1 MSDSDSE
8 LLGGRYR
15 LRNQIARG
23 GMTDVFLGQDTLLS
37 RPVAIKRLFPEFA
50 ADPSFVERFRREATA
65 AANLNHPN
73 IVAVYDWGSDKGT
86 YFIVMEY
93 IEGQSLAELLR
104 SSGRLPPE
112 RAAEIAMYVAAALG
126 FAHDNGVIHR
136 DVKPG
141 NVLLSPDGKVKVTD
155 FGIAIA
161 AFGGAE
167 SNLTQTGSVMGTATY
182 FSPEQAQGKTLDHRS
197 DLYSLG
203 IVLYEM
209 LCGRPPFTGD
219 NSVAV
224 AYKHVQQAVP
234 SPSSL
239 GVVLPESLE
248 AITKKLLA
256 KNPVQRYPTASDV
269 QRDLRRYRE
278 GHHQLSPRQKAAEAQ
293 SEASPPSAK
302 EPEKST
308 SAQQSAP
315 LPAAGGPPQPP
326 VAPQPAPVA
335 PQPAPVTVLEP
346 SSRAGLYTAA
356 AVIFIA
362 VAVLVFFVLSN
373 VLENGDDVAPPAVT
387 VTPTPLVSVPDVVGL
402 SSQAAIRELRAAGFV
417 VSQVFEPS
425 GTVES
430 NEVISQSPVALTEVE
445 QGDEIEVTVSSG
457 AVPVVVPGVVGQN
470 ANDAARF
477 LQDRGFASELQV
489 ESGSTAPAGQVLR
502 QDPAAGSEVA
512 PGSTV
517 VLHVAEG
524 IQAIE
529 VPDVTGMTLLQA
541 TQILAQADLE
551 VSDEVLKEPSDDVE
565 EDLVIGTD
573 PAPPALLLP
582 GTSITILVS
591 SGPESVVVPSLIG
604 LTPDIAAERL
614 ADLELVLIQPIPEC
628 DFPND
633 TEELAGRIMEQV
645 PLAEEEHPQGTEVTA
660 CLGQPTSAI
669 PPLETPEPWDPLE
682 TPEPVPTSGPS
693 EPVDALTPR
702 RTAAR
707 NAVAEVNARSIA
719 AANQPDA
726 LGSIARWNALSS
738 RFGSECRSL
747 ARAYSDIPGFAV
759 EWNLEPPYPMP
770 AAAANAA
777 NWAEGIDGDTPGVD
791 DGCTVSW
798 SL

>member
-1 MSDSDSE
+1 
-8 LLGGRYR
+8 
-15 LRNQIARG
+15 
-23 GMTDVFLGQDTLLS
+23 MTDVFLGQDTLLS

-104 SSGRLPPE
+104 SGGRLPPE
-112 RAAEIAMYVAAALG
+112 RSAEIAMYVAAALG
-126 FAHDNGVIHR
+126 FAHTNGVIHR

-219 NSVAV
+219 SSVAV

-239 GVVLPESLE
+239 GIVLPESLE

-256 KNPVQRYPTASDV
+256 KNPAQRYPTANDV
-269 QRDLRRYRE
+269 QRDLRRFRE
-278 GHHQLSPRQKAAEAQ
+278 GRHQLSPRQKAAEAQ

-302 EPEKST
+302 EPER
-308 SAQQSAP
+308 SAP
-315 LPAAGGPPQPP
+315 PPAAGGPPQPP
-326 VAPQPAPVA
+326 ATPQPAPVA
-335 PQPAPVTVLEP
+335 PQPAPATVLEP

-387 VTPTPLVSVPDVVGL
+387 ITPAPLVSVPDVAGL

-417 VSQVFEPS
+417 VSQVFEAS
-425 GTVES
+425 ETVES
-430 NEVISQSPVALTEVE
+430 NEVISQSPAARTEVE
-445 QGDEIEVTVSSG
+445 QGEEIEITVSSG
-457 AVPVVVPGVVGQN
+457 TVPVAVPGVVGQN

-477 LQDRGFASELQV
+477 LQDRGFASELIV
-489 ESGSTAPAGQVLR
+489 ELGSTAPAGQVLR

-517 VLHVAEG
+517 VLFVAEG

-529 VPDVTGMTLLQA
+529 VPGVMGMTLLQA
-541 TQILAQADLE
+541 TQILAQAGLE
-551 VSDEVLKEPSDDVE
+551 VSDEVLKEPSDEVE
-565 EDLVIGTD
+565 KDLVISTN
-573 PAPPALLLP
+573 PAPPVLLLP

-604 LTPDIAAERL
+604 LTSDTAADRL
-614 ADLELVLIQPIPEC
+614 AELELVLIQPIPEC

-633 TEELAGRIMEQV
+633 TEELIGRIMEQV
-645 PLAEEEHPQGTEVTA
+645 PLAEEDHPPGTEVTA
-660 CLGQPTSAI
+660 CLGLPTSAI
-669 PPLETPEPWDPLE
+669 PPLETPEPFE
-682 TPEPVPTSGPS
+682 TPGPVPTSGPS
-693 EPVDALTPR
+693 DPVDAPTPR

-707 NAVAEVNARSIA
+707 NAAAEVNTRSIA

-726 LGSIARWNALSS
+726 LGSIAKWNALSS
-738 RFGSECRSL
+738 RFDSECRSL

-791 DGCTVSW
+791 NGCTVSW
-798 SL
+798 S

>member
-104 SSGRLPPE
+104 SGGRLPPE
-112 RAAEIAMYVAAALG
+112 RSAEIAMYVAAALG
-126 FAHDNGVIHR
+126 FAHTNGVIHR

-219 NSVAV
+219 SSVAV

-239 GVVLPESLE
+239 GIVLPESLE

-256 KNPVQRYPTASDV
+256 KNPAQRYPTANDV
-269 QRDLRRYRE
+269 QRDLRRFRE
-278 GHHQLSPRQKAAEAQ
+278 GRHQLSPRQKAAEAQ

-302 EPEKST
+302 EPER
-308 SAQQSAP
+308 SAP
-315 LPAAGGPPQPP
+315 PPAAGGPPQPP
-326 VAPQPAPVA
+326 ATPQPAPVA
-335 PQPAPVTVLEP
+335 PQPAPATVLEP

-387 VTPTPLVSVPDVVGL
+387 ITPAPLVSVPDVAGL

-417 VSQVFEPS
+417 VSQVFEAS
-425 GTVES
+425 ETVES
-430 NEVISQSPVALTEVE
+430 NEVISQSPAARTEVE
-445 QGDEIEVTVSSG
+445 QGEEIEITVSSG
-457 AVPVVVPGVVGQN
+457 TVPVAVPGVVGQN

-477 LQDRGFASELQV
+477 LQDRGFASELIV
-489 ESGSTAPAGQVLR
+489 ELGSTAPAGQVLR

-517 VLHVAEG
+517 VLFVAEG

-529 VPDVTGMTLLQA
+529 VPGVMGMTLLQA
-541 TQILAQADLE
+541 TQILAQAGLE
-551 VSDEVLKEPSDDVE
+551 VSDEVLKEPSDEVE
-565 EDLVIGTD
+565 KDLVISTN
-573 PAPPALLLP
+573 PAPPVLLLP

-604 LTPDIAAERL
+604 LTSDTAADRL
-614 ADLELVLIQPIPEC
+614 AELELVLIQPIAEC

-633 TEELAGRIMEQV
+633 TEELIGRIMEQV
-645 PLAEEEHPQGTEVTA
+645 PLAEEEHPPGTEVTA
-660 CLGQPTSAI
+660 CLGRPTSAI
-669 PPLETPEPWDPLE
+669 PPLETPEPFE
-682 TPEPVPTSGPS
+682 TPGPVPTSGPS
-693 EPVDALTPR
+693 DPVDAPTPR

-707 NAVAEVNARSIA
+707 NAAAEVNTRSIA

-726 LGSIARWNALSS
+726 LGSIAKWNALSS
-738 RFGSECRSL
+738 RFDSECRSL

-791 DGCTVSW
+791 NGCTVSW
-798 SL
+798 S

>member
-1 MSDSDSE
+1 MPDNEPE

-73 IVAVYDWGSDKGT
+73 IVSVYDWGSDDGT

-104 SSGRLPPE
+104 SGGPLAPE
-112 RAAEIAMYVAAALG
+112 RSAEIAMYVAAALG

-203 IVLYEM
+203 VVLYEM
-209 LCGRPPFTGD
+209 LCGRPPFAGD
-219 NSVAV
+219 SSVAV

-248 AITKKLLA
+248 AIAMKLLA
-256 KNPVQRYPTASDV
+256 KNPPQRYPTAKDL

-278 GHHQLSPRQKAAEAQ
+278 GRHRLSPRPEPPQTPPAVSTPPPTEAAPPP
-293 SEASPPSAK
+293 SVPPPSPPQTPVS
-302 EPEKST
+302 
-308 SAQQSAP
+308 
-315 LPAAGGPPQPP
+315 PPQPP
-326 VAPQPAPVA
+326 VPPTPTSAPA
-335 PQPAPVTVLEP
+335 LEP

-373 VLENGDDVAPPAVT
+373 VLENGEDAPPPT
-387 VTPTPLVSVPDVVGL
+387 VTAAPVPLVSVPDVVGM
-402 SSQAAIRELRAAGFV
+402 SNQAAIRELRAEGFV
-417 VSQVFEPS
+417 VTQEFQASEA
-425 GTVES
+425 VEV
-430 NEVISQSPVALTEVE
+430 NEVIAQSPAARAEVE
-445 QGDEIEVTVSSG
+445 QGGEIEITVSSG
-457 AVPVVVPGVVGQN
+457 AVPVAVPGVVGQS

-477 LQDRGFASELQV
+477 LQDRGFASELRI
-489 ESGSTAPAGQVLR
+489 ETGSTAPAGQVLR

-512 PGSTV
+512 PGTAV
-517 VLHVAEG
+517 ILYVAEG
-524 IQAIE
+524 TQPVA
-529 VPDVTGMTLLQA
+529 VPDVKGMTLLRA
-541 TQILAQADLE
+541 TQVLAQAGLDVADE
-551 VSDEVLKEPSDDVE
+551 PVEEPSDEVE
-565 EDLVIGTD
+565 EGLVIGTE
-573 PAPPALLLP
+573 PSAPVLLLP
-582 GTSITILVS
+582 DTPITILIS
-591 SGPESVVVPSLIG
+591 TGPENVLIPSLIG
-604 LTPDIAAERL
+604 LTPDIAVQRL
-614 ADLELVLIQPIPEC
+614 EEIELVLIQPVLAC
-628 DFPND
+628 DFPNE
-633 TEELAGRIMEQV
+633 TEELVGRIMGQV
-645 PLAEEEHPQGTEVTA
+645 PPADEEHPLGTEVTA
-660 CLGQPTSAI
+660 CLGQPTSGL
-669 PPLETPEPWDPLE
+669 PPQGTPGPGA
-682 TPEPVPTSGPS
+682 TSR
-693 EPVDALTPR
+693 PVDPIDEFTPR
-702 RTAAR
+702 RTEAR
-707 NAVAEVNARSIA
+707 NAAIAVNARSID
-719 AANQPDA
+719 AANQPGA
-726 LGSIARWNALSS
+726 LGSIANWNALSN
-738 RFGSECRSL
+738 RFESDCRAL
-747 ARAYSDIPGFAV
+747 ATAYFDIPGFAV

-770 AAAANAA
+770 ASAANAA
-777 NWAEGIDGDTPGVD
+777 NWAEGVDGDTPGVD
-791 DGCTVSW
+791 DGCAVSW
-798 SL
+798 R

>member
-1 MSDSDSE
+1 MSDSGSE

-50 ADPSFVERFRREATA
+50 ADPSFVERFRREATS

-104 SSGRLPPE
+104 SGGRLPPE

-126 FAHDNGVIHR
+126 FAHNNGVIHR

-219 NSVAV
+219 SSVAV

-239 GVVLPESLE
+239 GIVLPESLE

-278 GHHQLSPRQKAAEAQ
+278 GRHQLSPRQKAAEAQ
-293 SEASPPSAK
+293 SEASPPPAK
-302 EPEKST
+302 EPER
-308 SAQQSAP
+308 SAP
-315 LPAAGGPPQPP
+315 PPAAGGP
-326 VAPQPAPVA
+326 PQPAPVA
-335 PQPAPVTVLEP
+335 PQPAPATVLEP

-387 VTPTPLVSVPDVVGL
+387 ITPAPLVSVPDVVGL

-417 VSQVFEPS
+417 DSQVFEAS
-425 GTVES
+425 ETVES
-430 NEVISQSPVALTEVE
+430 NEVISQSPAARTEVE
-445 QGDEIEVTVSSG
+445 QGEEIEITVSSG
-457 AVPVVVPGVVGQN
+457 AVPVAVPGVVGQN

-477 LQDRGFASELQV
+477 LQDRGFASELIV
-489 ESGSTAPAGQVLR
+489 EVGSTAPAGQVLR

-512 PGSTV
+512 SGSTV
-517 VLHVAEG
+517 VLFVAEG

-529 VPDVTGMTLLQA
+529 VPDVMGMTLLQA
-541 TQILAQADLE
+541 TQILAQAGLE
-551 VSDEVLKEPSDDVE
+551 VSDEVLKEPSDEVE
-565 EDLVIGTD
+565 EDLVISTN
-573 PAPPALLLP
+573 PAPPVLLLP

-604 LTPDIAAERL
+604 LTSDTAAERL
-614 ADLELVLIQPIPEC
+614 AELELVLIQPIPEC

-633 TEELAGRIMEQV
+633 TEELVGRIMEQV
-645 PLAEEEHPQGTEVTA
+645 PLAEEERPPGTEVTA
-660 CLGQPTSAI
+660 CLGLPTSAI
-669 PPLETPEPWDPLE
+669 PPLETPEPLE
-682 TPEPVPTSGPS
+682 TPAPVPTSGPS

-707 NAVAEVNARSIA
+707 NAAAEVNARSIA

-726 LGSIARWNALSS
+726 LGSIAKWNALSS
-738 RFGSECRSL
+738 RFDTECRSL

-791 DGCTVSW
+791 NGCTVSW
-798 SL
+798 S

>member
-1 MSDSDSE
+1 MSDSDQE

-15 LRNQIARG
+15 LRSQIARG
-23 GMTDVFLGQDTLLS
+23 GMTDVFLGHDTLLS

-104 SSGRLPPE
+104 SDGALPPE

-126 FAHDNGVIHR
+126 FAHNNGVVHR

-209 LCGRPPFTGD
+209 LCGHPPFSGES
-219 NSVAV
+219 SVAV

-234 SPSSL
+234 SPLSL

-256 KNPVQRYPTASDV
+256 KNPPQRYPTASDV

-278 GHHQLSPRQKAAEAQ
+278 GRHQLSTRRQAAGAQPEAW
-293 SEASPPSAK
+293 PPPAK
-302 EPEKST
+302 EPEKPASV
-308 SAQQSAP
+308 QQAVP
-315 LPAAGGPPQPP
+315 PPAAEGPPQPP
-326 VAPQPAPVA
+326 VSPP
-335 PQPAPVTVLEP
+335 PAPVTVLEP
-346 SSRAGLYTAA
+346 SSRAGLYTVA
-356 AVIFIA
+356 AVMFIA
-362 VAVLVFFVLSN
+362 VVGLVFFVLSN
-373 VLENGDDVAPPAVT
+373 VLKNGDDVAPPAVT
-387 VTPTPLVSVPDVVGL
+387 ITPAPLVSVPDVVGL
-402 SSQAAIRELRAAGFV
+402 SSQSAIRELRASGFV
-417 VSQVFEPS
+417 VSQVFEAS
-425 GTVES
+425 ETVEG
-430 NEVISQSPVALTEVE
+430 NEVISQFPAALAEVE
-445 QGDEIEVTVSSG
+445 QGDEIEITVSSG
-457 AVPVVVPGVVGQN
+457 AVPVAVPGVVGQN

-477 LQDRGFASELQV
+477 LQDRGFASELRV

-502 QDPAAGSEVA
+502 QDPSAGSEVA
-512 PGSTV
+512 PDSTV
-517 VLHVAEG
+517 VLYVAEG
-524 IQAIE
+524 VQAVE
-529 VPDVTGMTLLQA
+529 VPDVKGMTLLQA
-541 TQILAQADLE
+541 TQILVQAGLE
-551 VSDEVLKEPSDDVE
+551 VSDEVLEEPSDEVE
-565 EDLVIGTD
+565 EGLVISTE

-582 GTSITILVS
+582 DTTITILVS
-591 SGPESVVVPSLIG
+591 LGPESVMVPSLVG
-604 LTPDIAAERL
+604 LTPDAAAQRMTE
-614 ADLELVLIQPIPEC
+614 LELELIQPIPEC

-633 TEELAGRIMEQV
+633 TEELVGRIMEQV
-645 PLAEEEHPQGTEVTA
+645 PLAEEEHPRETEVTA
-660 CLGQPTSAI
+660 CLGQPISAI
-669 PPLETPEPWDPLE
+669 PPVEETPV
-682 TPEPVPTSGPS
+682 PEPTSGPS
-693 EPVDALTPR
+693 EPVVDPSPR

-707 NAVAEVNARSIA
+707 NAAAEINARAIA
-719 AANQPDA
+719 ASNEPDA

-738 RFGSECRSL
+738 RFDSECRSL
-747 ARAYSDIPGFAV
+747 AGAYSDIPEFAA

-770 AAAANAA
+770 ATAASAA
-777 NWAEGIDGDTPGVD
+777 NWAEGLDGDTPGVD

-798 SL
+798 N

>member
-1 MSDSDSE
+1 MPDNDPE

-73 IVAVYDWGSDKGT
+73 IVAVYDWGSAAGT
-86 YFIVMEY
+86 YYIVMEY

-104 SSGRLPPE
+104 LGGPLPPE
-112 RAAEIAMYVAAALG
+112 RAAEIAMFVAGALG

-182 FSPEQAQGKTLDHRS
+182 FSPEQAQGQALDHRS

-209 LCGRPPFTGD
+209 LCGRPPFAGD

-234 SPSSL
+234 APSSL

-248 AITKKLLA
+248 AIMLKLLA
-256 KNPVQRYPTASDV
+256 KDPAKRYPTARDL
-269 QRDLRRYRE
+269 QRDLQRYRE
-278 GHHQLSPRQKAAEAQ
+278 GRHQLSSRQQSTEAPPAGPAPPGKGADEPAATQ
-293 SEASPPSAK
+293 RPASPPSLG
-302 EPEKST
+302 P
-308 SAQQSAP
+308 
-315 LPAAGGPPQPP
+315 PPQPP
-326 VAPQPAPVA
+326 APQPPGPQPPA
-335 PQPAPVTVLEP
+335 PQPPAPVTILEP

-373 VLENGDDVAPPAVT
+373 VLDDGEDAAPPVATVAPV
-387 VTPTPLVSVPDVVGL
+387 PLVSVPDVVGL
-402 SSQAAIRELRAAGFV
+402 SDQAAIRELRSSGFL
-417 VSQVFEPS
+417 VSEVYEAS
-425 GTVES
+425 DIVGA
-430 NEVISQSPVALTEVE
+430 NEVIAQNPAALTELE
-445 QGDEIEVTVSSG
+445 QGEEIEITISSG
-457 AVPVVVPGVVGQN
+457 AVPVTVPGVVGQG

-477 LQDRGFASELQV
+477 LQDRGFPSELVV
-489 ESGSTAPAGQVLR
+489 EEGSTAPAGQVLR

-517 VLHVAEG
+517 VLFVAEG

-529 VPDVTGMTLLQA
+529 VPEVKGMTLLRA
-541 TQILAQADLE
+541 TQVLAQAGLE
-551 VSDEVLKEPSDDVE
+551 VTDEIVE
-565 EDLVIGTD
+565 EASSEVEEGLVIGTD
-573 PAPPALLLP
+573 PSPPVLLLP
-582 GTSITILVS
+582 DSPITIVVS
-591 SGPESVVVPSLIG
+591 IGQENVVIPSLLG
-604 LTPDIAAERL
+604 LTPETAVERL
-614 ADLELVLIQPIPEC
+614 AELELVLIQPVPEC
-628 DFPND
+628 EFSND
-633 TEELAGRIMEQV
+633 TEELVGRIMGQI
-645 PLAEEEHPQGTEVTA
+645 PPAQEEHPVGTEVNA
-660 CLGQPTSAI
+660 CLGLPTSAI
-669 PPLETPEPWDPLE
+669 PPAGTSV
-682 TPEPVPTSGPS
+682 PVPPGRP
-693 EPVDALTPR
+693 EVPPEDLHPR
-702 RTAAR
+702 REQAW
-707 NAVAEVNARSIA
+707 NA
-719 AANQPDA
+719 AADVTAKAITAGRQPDA
-726 LGSIARWNALSS
+726 LGSIAKWNALST
-738 RFGSECRSL
+738 RFETECKNL
-747 ARAYSDIPGFAV
+747 ATTYADIAGFSA
-759 EWNLEPPYPMP
+759 EWIIELPYPMP
-770 AAAANAA
+770 ASAANAA
-777 NWAEGIDGDTPGVD
+777 NWTEGLNGNNSGVD
-791 DGCTVSW
+791 DGCAVSW
-798 SL
+798 S